1 MKKIFLAISMV
12 ALFAAGASAQSISGG
27 AKAGVNLANLNGDD
41 VEDTDMK
48 IGYHIGGYV
57 NIGISEALSVQ
68 PELLFNSVGAKASE
82 DGYDGTY
89 NFNYISVPIM
99 LMYSF
104 GNVNIQAG
112 PQIGLLTSAKLKVEG
127 NGESEE
133 IDYKDFLKSS
143 DFGFNIGLGANFG
156 KVNAAA
162 RYCIGL
168 SNIADGDDADVKN
181 GVIQLSLGVKLFG
194 E

>member
-12 ALFAAGASAQSISGG
+12 ALFAAGANAQDISGG
-27 AKAGVNLANLNGDD
+27 LKGGANFANLKGDD
-41 VEDTDMK
+41 VSDTDMK
-48 IGYHIGGYV
+48 IAYHIGGYINV
-57 NIGISEALSVQ
+57 AFSETLSLQ
-68 PELLFNSVGAKASE
+68 PELLYNAVGAKASE
-82 DGYDGTY
+82 DGYDGSW
-89 NFNYISVPIM
+89 NFNYVSLPVM

-104 GNVNIQAG
+104 GTVNIQAG
-112 PQIGLLTSAKLKVEG
+112 PQVGFLTSAKLKVEG
-127 NGESEE
+127 DGASEE
-133 IDYKDFLKSS
+133 VDLKEDMKGT

-156 KVNAAA
+156 KVNASA

-168 SNIADGDDADVKN
+168 SNIFDVEDADVKN